1 MRPFSDLRR
10 QRATRAADPA
20 DALVAQRR
28 WAVAAYG
35 VRLALLFG
43 CAEVGVHWSLRL
55 LARPLPLPPGALQA
69 GADAVD
75 ALAAESSQLLGAP
88 AVRQVAQA
96 PQRLRLYGVI
106 GGGRNAGAALI
117 GVDGK
122 PPRAFAVGASI
133 EPGVRL
139 VSTGFGH
146 AQVEQ
151 QGRRL
156 VLATQPGEVAQ
167 TLPGPAPAPA
177 FQLAPSGLPEQVPPR
192 PFTQVQ
198 AQ

>member
-1 MRPFSDLRR
+1 MRPLFDLRR
-10 QRATRAADPA
+10 QRAARAADPA
-20 DALVAQRR
+20 DSLLAQRR
-28 WAVAAYG
+28 WAAAAYW

-75 ALAAESSQLLGAP
+75 ALAAEASQLLAAP
-88 AVRQVAQA
+88 AARQLAPA

-106 GGGRNAGAALI
+106 GGGRHAGAALI

-122 PPRAFAVGASI
+122 PPRVFAVGAGI

-139 VSTGFGH
+139 VSTAFGH
-146 AQVEQ
+146 AEIEQ
-151 QGRRL
+151 QGRRV
-156 VLATQPGEVAQ
+156 VLTTRPGAAVQ
-167 TLPGPAPAPA
+167 TPPGPAPAPA

-192 PFTQVQ
+192 PFTQVR
-198 AQ
+198 

>member
-20 DALVAQRR
+20 DALLAQRR

-43 CAEVGVHWSLRL
+43 CAEVAVHWSLRL
-55 LARPLPLPPGALQA
+55 LARPLPVPPGALQA

-88 AVRQVAQA
+88 AVRQPAQA
-96 PQRLRLYGVI
+96 PGRLRLYGVI
-106 GGGRNAGAALI
+106 GGGRSAGAALI

-139 VSTGFGH
+139 VSTAFGR
-146 AQVEQ
+146 AEIEQ
-151 QGRRL
+151 QGRRV
-156 VLATQPGEVAQ
+156 VLSSRPGEAAPA
-167 TLPGPAPAPA
+167 LPGPAPVPA
-177 FQLAPSGLPEQVPPR
+177 FQLAPPGVPEQVPPR
-192 PFTQVQ
+192 PYTQ